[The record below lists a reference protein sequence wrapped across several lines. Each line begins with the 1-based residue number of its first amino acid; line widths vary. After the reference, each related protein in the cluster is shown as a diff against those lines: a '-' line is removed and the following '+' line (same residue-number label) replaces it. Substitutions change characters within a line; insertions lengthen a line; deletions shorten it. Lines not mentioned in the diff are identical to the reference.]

1 MDSDEARRL
10 LDAERARLTEVRAGF
25 DDEGLDQS
33 ETESVG
39 ELSSIDQ
46 HPADLGTE
54 TFEREKDVSIIE
66 QVEAELADVEHAL
79 RRLDEGTYGRCEACG
94 RPIGDARLDAIPAA
108 RLCVDDQAKAERQAN
123 LGT

>member
-1 MDSDEARRL
+1 MDSDEARRHL
-10 LDAERARLTEVRAGF
+10 EAERDRLTTVRAGF
-25 DDEGLDQS
+25 DDEGLDQT
-33 ETESVG
+33 ETDSVG
-39 ELSSIDQ
+39 ELSSVDQ

-79 RRLDEGTYGRCEACG
+79 RRLDEGTYGLCEACG

-108 RLCVDDQAKAERQAN
+108 RLCVEDQATAERQAN